1 MYHGD
6 FQKSGSIYLYFN
18 TVGTTGEA
26 ATISSGTI
34 TAYEDGSATQFTSGI
49 TFDNDFDSVTGF
61 HQIIIDLTDSNFE
74 VGKTYTLVLSAGTVG
89 ALSVVGR
96 IVGSF
101 SVERYATAEDI
112 TGAALAEPT
121 GVPAANAT
129 LADKISW
136 IYMYFRNK
144 VDTTATSRI
153 VRADDATTAVGTEV
167 LSDDG
172 TTMVKG
178 EAT

>member
-6 FQKSGSIYLYFN
+6 FEKSGIIYLYFN

-26 ATISSGTI
+26 ATIASGVI
-34 TAYEDGSATQFTSGI
+34 TAYENGSATQFTSGI
-49 TFDNDFDSVTGF
+49 TFDNDFDGVTGF
-61 HQIIIDLTDSNFE
+61 HQIIIDLDDANFE
-74 VGKTYTLVLSAGTVG
+74 VGKTYTLVITTGTVG

-96 IVGSF
+96 IAASF
-101 SVERYATAEDI
+101 SVERYASAADI

-144 VDTTATSRI
+144 VEVTSTSR
-153 VRADDATTAVGTEV
+153 VLKADDGTTTVGTEV
-167 LSDDG
+167 LDDTAG
-172 TTMVKG
+172 TTTKG

>member
-6 FQKSGSIYLYFN
+6 FEKSGIIYLYFN

-26 ATISSGTI
+26 ATIASGVI
-34 TAYEDGSATQFTSGI
+34 TAYENGSGTQFTSGI

-61 HQIIIDLTDSNFE
+61 HQIIIDLDDSNFE
-74 VGKTYTLVLSAGTVG
+74 AGKTYTLILSAGTVG

-101 SVERYATAEDI
+101 SVERYASADDI

-121 GVPAANAT
+121 SVPAANAT
-129 LADKISW
+129 LGQKISW
-136 IYMYFRNK
+136 MYMYFRNK
-144 VDTTATSRI
+144 VDVTATSRI
-153 VRADDATTAVGTEV
+153 VRADDTTTAVGTEV
-167 LSDDG
+167 LSDNG

-178 EAT
+178 EAS